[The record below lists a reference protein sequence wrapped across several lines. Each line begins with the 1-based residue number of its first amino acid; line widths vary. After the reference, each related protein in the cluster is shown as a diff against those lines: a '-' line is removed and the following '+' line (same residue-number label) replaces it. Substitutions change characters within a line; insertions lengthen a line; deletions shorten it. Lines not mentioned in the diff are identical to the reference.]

1 MRKFTAVLLMFIFL
15 FSFTVF
21 SAAQLNVLPQSAE
34 NVPSPPEIS
43 AQYALLLD
51 LQTNTILYEKQAD
64 TQMSPASLTKIMTAL
79 LVAESGMD
87 LNTVV
92 TVSNTAVN
100 VPSGSSIMGLEAGD
114 QITLIDLLYGL
125 MLRSGNDAACALAE
139 AISGSVESFVEL
151 MNSRAAELG
160 MNNTHFINPHG
171 FADETH
177 YTTARDMAV
186 LCCEY
191 IKYELLNTVA
201 ATSSYEVNLT
211 SRDGTQKS
219 FRVTNTNPLLTDS
232 QYGDYVTGLKTGFTQ
247 RAGNCIIIRYQREG
261 RDLLSLIFNSPQGY
275 RDSDAVALADYGYT
289 QFSTIDLAR
298 IFQNRSVV
306 VTVQNCSTEDEHNGQ
321 LELQMSS
328 AAPTY
333 YTTTASVANRIVSGS
348 DILTIE
354 TPANISAP
362 VYAGDEIGTVTYK
375 INGETIYSNTV
386 TAARTVF
393 AHINI
398 PDDLVPIEREDNTSA
413 LAAILS
419 NKLLWIGLA
428 AAVAAGVAI
437 YIFIRIRKTKARQ
450 MNRRR
455 TTVFARERYRQNK
468 YY

>member
-1 MRKFTAVLLMFIFL
+1 MKKFTAVLLMFIFL

-139 AISGSVESFVEL
+139 AISGSVESF
-151 MNSRAAELG
+151 
-160 MNNTHFINPHG
+160 INPHG

-201 ATSSYEVNLT
+201 ATSNYEVNLT

-219 FRVTNTNPLLTDS
+219 FRMSNTNPLLTDS

>member
-1 MRKFTAVLLMFIFL
+1 
-15 FSFTVF
+15 
-21 SAAQLNVLPQSAE
+21 
-34 NVPSPPEIS
+34 
-43 AQYALLLD
+43 
-51 LQTNTILYEKQAD
+51 
-64 TQMSPASLTKIMTAL
+64 MS
-79 LVAESGMD
+79 
-87 LNTVV
+87 
-92 TVSNTAVN
+92 
-100 VPSGSSIMGLEAGD
+100 
-114 QITLIDLLYGL
+114 
-125 MLRSGNDAACALAE
+125 
-139 AISGSVESFVEL
+139 
-151 MNSRAAELG
+151 
-160 MNNTHFINPHG
+160 
-171 FADETH
+171 
-177 YTTARDMAV
+177 
-186 LCCEY
+186 
-191 IKYELLNTVA
+191 
-201 ATSSYEVNLT
+201 
-211 SRDGTQKS
+211 
-219 FRVTNTNPLLTDS
+219 NTNPLLTDS

-393 AHINI
+393 AI
-398 PDDLVPIEREDNTSA
+398 
-413 LAAILS
+413 
-419 NKLLWIGLA
+419 
-428 AAVAAGVAI
+428 
-437 YIFIRIRKTKARQ
+437 
-450 MNRRR
+450 
-455 TTVFARERYRQNK
+455 
-468 YY
+468 

>member
-1 MRKFTAVLLMFIFL
+1 MKKFTATLIMLIFL
-15 FSFTVF
+15 FSLTVF
-21 SAAQLNVLPQSAE
+21 SSAQLNSLPPSAE
-34 NVPSPPEIS
+34 NIPSPPSIN
-43 AQYALLLD
+43 AKYALLLD

-64 TQMSPASLTKIMTAL
+64 TKMSPASLTKIMTAL
-79 LVAESGMD
+79 LVIESGMD
-87 LNTVV
+87 LNTIV

-100 VPSGSSIMGLEAGD
+100 VPSGSSILGLESGD
-114 QITLIDLLYGL
+114 QISLIDLLYGL

-139 AISGSVESFVEL
+139 AVSGSIESFVEL

-160 MNNTHFINPHG
+160 MNSTHFINPHG

-191 IKYELLNTVA
+191 IKYELLNTIA

-219 FRVTNTNPLLTDS
+219 FNIRNTNPLLTDS
-232 QYGDYVTGLKTGFTQ
+232 QYGDYVSGLKTGFTQ
-247 RAGNCIIIRYQREG
+247 LAGNCIIIRYQREG

-275 RDSDAVALADYGYT
+275 RDSDAAALADYGYT

-298 IFQNRSVV
+298 IFQDRSVV
-306 VTVQNCSTEDEHNGQ
+306 ITIQNYSTEDEHNGQ

-328 AAPTY
+328 AAPVY
-333 YTTTASVANRIVSGS
+333 YTTTASVANRIISGS

-386 TAARTVF
+386 TAGRTVF

-398 PDDLVPIEREDNTSA
+398 PDDLVPIKRENNTSA
-413 LAAILS
+413 LAAFLS

-428 AAVAAGVAI
+428 AVVAAIVII
-437 YIFIRIRKTKARQ
+437 YILVKIRKTKTRQ